1 MVAAARRRVRDRRGM
16 SRLGCLFS
24 LLLLATT
31 VYYGVNIGGVYMKY
45 YRVQDEMRTQA
56 KVAPSIDDA
65 TIRRRILRKIEHLAL
80 PAEARRE
87 LQVRRTLRP
96 REIRI
101 LTTYRDTLVLPFYKY
116 VVTLKP
122 EARQPL

>member
-1 MVAAARRRVRDRRGM
+1 MVAGTRRRLGDRRGIT
-16 SRLGCLFS
+16 RLGCLFS
-24 LLLLATT
+24 LLLLATG
-31 VYYGVNIGGVYMKY
+31 VYYGVALGGVYMSY

-56 KVAPSIDDA
+56 KVAPSVDDA
-65 TIRRRILRKIEHLAL
+65 TIRRRILRKIDQLAL

-87 LQVRRTLRP
+87 LQVQRTLRP

-101 LTTYRDTLVLPFYKY
+101 HTTYQDTLVLPFYKY